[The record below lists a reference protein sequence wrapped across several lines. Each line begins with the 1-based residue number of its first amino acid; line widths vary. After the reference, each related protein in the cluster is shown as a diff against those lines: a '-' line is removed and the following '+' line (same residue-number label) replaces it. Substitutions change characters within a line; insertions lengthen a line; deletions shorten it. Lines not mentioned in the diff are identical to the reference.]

1 MSIHSGLTPSM
12 TQEIQKIYD
21 AETKHLDFMSWD
33 GFFDAMEQLSKASPD
48 KQLNMLGSLLI
59 LPKAPA
65 YRYLTYALLE
75 LSEYSNL
82 KLEPFREKAKQIFA
96 QAEATQNVRTTAERY
111 QQDLLH
117 SLTDFV
123 FDTLVHRGFAADARV
138 HASLWD
144 EKKTWTRKALCKTL
158 FSAQPMTREAFL
170 TLSLGL
176 AFDVSFVQDYLKR
189 VLRER
194 ELDIWDGKEVL
205 VFVLLQHPSLSH
217 PYADYRK
224 LLDTYNKLAPVAVQ
238 SNTEQQQ
245 TQEINDVAEQMV
257 YFLSGFRSVPLHSPE
272 METLLA
278 QHKYL
283 VEQQKQRVV
292 NDTDE
297 WRVRRKAMQGLTEKQ
312 KKSSAEQYK
321 GFKEERAAIYAHLH
335 TPDRLFCELRDS
347 VVEKLEKIELP
358 AASAYTTDVPIQ
370 RGTLGKHLYGF
381 PCGEQ
386 LPDQE
391 HSVSHEELIKFVRLL
406 APILEGKWLDS
417 SRMTGISQGKR
428 HIRRDELMTMA
439 FLDRAIYA
447 EYPSY
452 EEQNEQGEIEDK
464 RMGMAKLHLSRKS
477 IHQSANTDDSFT
489 DDLFMELASFR
500 DYMNEILNEAGFDE
514 LYCNNPYDT
523 LLMYLSVLDKP
534 YSAYSFIFSLFIDMK
549 KKKEINA

>member
-48 KQLNMLGSLLI
+48 KQLDMLGSLLI

-75 LSEYSNL
+75 LSEMGDL
-82 KLEPFREKAKQIFA
+82 KREQFRETAKQIFA
-96 QAEATQNVRTTAERY
+96 QAEATQNARTTAERY

-123 FDTLVHRGFAADARV
+123 FDTLVHRGFATDAKKTTV
-138 HASLWD
+138 HASLWAD
-144 EKKTWTRKALCKTL
+144 EKTWTRKSLCKTL
-158 FSAQPMTREAFL
+158 FSAQSMTREAFL

-194 ELDIWDGKEVL
+194 ELDIWDGKEAL
-205 VFVLLQHPSLSH
+205 VFVLLQQPNLPN

-224 LLDTYNKLAPVAVQ
+224 LLDTYNSLSSESVHFDIYL
-238 SNTEQQQ
+238 QQ
-245 TQEINDVAEQMV
+245 TQEIQSIAEQMIKSLA
-257 YFLSGFRSVPLHSPE
+257 LSSVSPNSPK

-283 VEQQKQRVV
+283 VEQQENRRK
-292 NDTDE
+292 NDIDT
-297 WRVRRKAMQGLTEKQ
+297 WKARRKAMQELTEKQ
-312 KKSSAEQYK
+312 KKTSAEQYK

-347 VVEKLEKIELP
+347 VGEKLKNFELP
-358 AASAYTTDVPIQ
+358 AASAYTTGATIQ
-370 RGTLGKHLYGF
+370 KGTLGKQLYGF

-386 LPDQE
+386 LF
-391 HSVSHEELIKFVRLL
+391 SHEELIKFVRLL
-406 APILEGKWLDS
+406 APILEGKWLNS
-417 SRMTGISQGKR
+417 SRMTDISQGTR
-428 HIRRDELMTMA
+428 HVRRDELMTMA
-439 FLDRAIYA
+439 FLDRAMYL
-447 EYPSY
+447 EGG
-452 EEQNEQGEIEDK
+452 EEHGDVVKPKILNKQPEDEADDWSIEFE
-464 RMGMAKLHLSRKS
+464 L
-477 IHQSANTDDSFT
+477 DSFINH
-489 DDLFMELASFR
+489 MNSF
-500 DYMNEILNEAGFDE
+500 LQQAGFDP
-514 LYCNNPYDT
+514 LYCMNPYDV
-523 LLMYLSVLDKP
+523 LLMYLSLLEKP
-534 YSAYSFIFSLFIDMK
+534 YSAYRYIFSLFIGHE
-549 KKKEINA
+549 KEKGD

>member
-21 AETKHLDFMSWD
+21 AETEHLDFMSWD
-33 GFFDAMEQLSKASPD
+33 GFFDAMEHLSKASPD
-48 KQLNMLGSLLI
+48 KQLDMLGGLLVRE
-59 LPKAPA
+59 KFPA

-75 LSEYSNL
+75 LSEYSDL
-82 KLEPFREKAKQIFA
+82 KPEPFREKAKQIFA
-96 QAEATQNVRTTAERY
+96 QAESTQGASTTERY

-123 FDTLVHRGFAADARV
+123 FDTLVHRGFATDAKKATV

-144 EKKTWTRKALCKTL
+144 DEKTWTRKALCKML
-158 FSAQPMTREAFL
+158 FSAQSMTREAFL

-194 ELDIWDGKEVL
+194 ELDIWDSKEAL
-205 VFVLLQHPSLSH
+205 VFVLLQQPNLPS

-257 YFLSGFRSVPLHSPE
+257 YFLSGFQSVPLHSPE

-283 VEQQKQRVV
+283 VEQQKQHVA
-292 NDTDE
+292 NDIDE

-321 GFKEERAAIYAHLH
+321 PFKDERTAMYKHLH

-347 VVEKLEKIELP
+347 VGEKLENFELP
-358 AASAYTTDVPIQ
+358 AASAYTTDAPIQ
-370 RGTLGKHLYGF
+370 RGTLGKQLYGF
-381 PCGEQ
+381 PYKKE
-386 LPDQE
+386 LLFDQE
-391 HSVSHEELIKFVRLL
+391 HPVNHEELIKFVRLL

-417 SRMTGISQGKR
+417 SRMTGISQGTR
-428 HIRRDELMTMA
+428 HVRRDELMTMA
-439 FLDRAIYA
+439 FLDRA
-447 EYPSY
+447 
-452 EEQNEQGEIEDK
+452 
-464 RMGMAKLHLSRKS
+464 MKLEVDAVEHLDPLLA
-477 IHQSANTDDSFT
+477 QCNGV
-489 DDLFMELASFR
+489 DLSVALDSFR
-500 DYMNEILNEAGFDE
+500 DYINEILHKAGFDE
-514 LYCNNPYDT
+514 LYCGNPYDV
-523 LLMYLSVLDKP
+523 LLMYLSVLDTP
-534 YSAYSFIFSLFIDMK
+534 FRSYSYIFSIFMDI
-549 KKKEINA
+549 KKEITS

>member
-48 KQLNMLGSLLI
+48 KQLDMLGGLLVRE
-59 LPKAPA
+59 KFPA

-75 LSEYSNL
+75 LSEYSGL

-96 QAEATQNVRTTAERY
+96 QAEATQGAKSKYKY

-123 FDTLVHRGFAADARV
+123 FDTLVHRGFAADAKV

-144 EKKTWTRKALCKTL
+144 EKKTLTRKALCETL
-158 FSAQPMTREAFL
+158 FSAQSMTREAFL

-194 ELDIWDGKEVL
+194 ELDIWDSKEAL
-205 VFVLLQHPSLSH
+205 VFVLLQQPNLPN

-224 LLDTYNKLAPVAVQ
+224 LLDTYNKLVPVAVQ

-245 TQEINDVAEQMV
+245 TQEIKGVAEQMV
-257 YFLSGFRSVPLHSPE
+257 YFLSGFQSVPLHSPE

-321 GFKEERAAIYAHLH
+321 PFKDERTAMYKHLH

-347 VVEKLEKIELP
+347 VGEKLEKIELP
-358 AASAYTTDVPIQ
+358 AASAYTTGATIQ
-370 RGTLGKHLYGF
+370 KGTLGKQLYGF
-381 PCGEQ
+381 PYKKEQ
-386 LPDQE
+386 LFDQE
-391 HSVSHEELIKFVRLL
+391 HPVSHEELIKFVRLL

-417 SRMTGISQGKR
+417 SRMTGISQGTR

-439 FLDRAIYA
+439 FLDRA
-447 EYPSY
+447 
-452 EEQNEQGEIEDK
+452 
-464 RMGMAKLHLSRKS
+464 
-477 IHQSANTDDSFT
+477 
-489 DDLFMELASFR
+489 MELEAEMEKNPNLILAQCDGVELSVALDSFR
-500 DYMNEILNEAGFDE
+500 DYMNEILHKAGFDE
-514 LYCNNPYDT
+514 LYCGNPYDV
-523 LLMYLSVLDKP
+523 LLMYLSVLDTP
-534 YSAYSFIFSLFIDMK
+534 FCSYSYIFSIFMDI
-549 KKKEINA
+549 KKEITS

>member
-33 GFFDAMEQLSKASPD
+33 GFFDAMEHLSKASPD
-48 KQLNMLGSLLI
+48 KQLDMLGGLLVRE
-59 LPKAPA
+59 KFPA

-75 LSEYSNL
+75 LSEYSGL

-96 QAEATQNVRTTAERY
+96 QAEATQGASTTERY

-123 FDTLVHRGFAADARV
+123 FDTLVHRGFAADAKV

-144 EKKTWTRKALCKTL
+144 EKKTWTRKSLCETL

-194 ELDIWDGKEVL
+194 ELDIWDSKEAL
-205 VFVLLQHPSLSH
+205 VFVLLQQPNLPN

-245 TQEINDVAEQMV
+245 TQEINGVAEQMV
-257 YFLSGFRSVPLHSPE
+257 YFLSGFQSVPLHSPE

-283 VEQQKQRVV
+283 VKQQEQR
-292 NDTDE
+292 T
-297 WRVRRKAMQGLTEKQ
+297 AMYQ
-312 KKSSAEQYK
+312 
-321 GFKEERAAIYAHLH
+321 HLH

-347 VVEKLEKIELP
+347 VGEKLKNFELP
-358 AASAYTTDVPIQ
+358 AVSAYTTGATIQ
-370 RGTLGKHLYGF
+370 KGTLGKRLYGF
-381 PCGEQ
+381 PYKKEQ
-386 LPDQE
+386 LFDQE
-391 HSVSHEELIKFVRLL
+391 HPVSHEELIKFVQLL

-417 SRMTGISQGKR
+417 SRMTGISQGTR
-428 HIRRDELMTMA
+428 HVRRDELMTMA
-439 FLDRAIYA
+439 FLDRA
-447 EYPSY
+447 
-452 EEQNEQGEIEDK
+452 
-464 RMGMAKLHLSRKS
+464 MKLEVDAVEHLDPLLA
-477 IHQSANTDDSFT
+477 QCNGV
-489 DDLFMELASFR
+489 DLSVALDSFR
-500 DYMNEILNEAGFDE
+500 DYINEILHKAGFDE
-514 LYCNNPYDT
+514 LYCGNPYDV
-523 LLMYLSVLDKP
+523 LLMYLSVLDTP
-534 YSAYSFIFSLFIDMK
+534 FRSYSYIFSIFMDI
-549 KKKEINA
+549 KKEITS